1 MYPCFFDSQALLTT
15 PRSSYYGPSLHPY
28 AWLRSPEKEHKWQ
41 ELLKKEYCSSQMIEI
56 VRETNLITDQAKIN
70 ITRRLIHLL
79 SYKVH
84 SFCII
89 LMEYHNQPSLIV
101 QMNLPAKSTHQ
112 FLVQRR
118 TLAQKFIP
126 LASGRDIWLRL
137 SYTNFYARVLCI
149 YQYFYLFFRIIYK

>member
-28 AWLRSPEKEHKWQ
+28 AWLRSPEKEHKRQ

-89 LMEYHNQPSLIV
+89 LMEYHNQPSLI
-101 QMNLPAKSTHQ
+101 
-112 FLVQRR
+112 
-118 TLAQKFIP
+118 KFIP
-126 LASGRDIWLRL
+126 LGFIFRHLASGRDIWPRL

-149 YQYFYLFFRIIYK
+149 YYFFYFFLELSINE